1 MKKIIT
7 GILIVMLAGLSAC
20 SSTAVAAAPSVQ
32 TAAATSV
39 AAAATSAAPSTSTSA
54 LSTTYTDAVSV
65 EEQLIVGTLS
75 LDGTANVVTKDQ
87 ANTLL
92 TLYTSLQSLTQMAA
106 PGGNAAGGT
115 SPQGTPD
122 ANATQP
128 AQQNENQTKVD
139 ALVQQIEAAMTAD
152 QISAIAALQITQTSE
167 ATILQNKGITL
178 TTGSGQQGG
187 GSQGNGGA
195 NGAPAQGN
203 GNAPQGTQPAANGTP
218 DANQPQQGGNA
229 PMGQGGNMVQP
240 GLVNALVQYLANIA
254 GVTVPTTVPNGG

>member
-7 GILIVMLAGLSAC
+7 GILIVMMAGLSAC
-20 SSTAVAAAPSVQ
+20 SSTAVSAAPSVQ
-32 TAAATSV
+32 TAAATS
-39 AAAATSAAPSTSTSA
+39 ATPSTSTSV

-65 EEQLIVGTLS
+65 EEQLIVGTLA

-92 TLYTSLQSLTQMAA
+92 TLYTSLQSLTQMSA
-106 PGGNAAGGT
+106 PNGNAAGGAA
-115 SPQGTPD
+115 PQGTPD

-139 ALVQQIEAAMTAD
+139 AVVAQIETAMTAD
-152 QISAIAALQITQTSE
+152 QISAIAAMQITQTSE

-178 TTGSGQQGG
+178 TAGG
-187 GSQGNGGA
+187 GQPGGESQGNGGA

-254 GVTVPTTVPNGG
+254 GVTVPTSAPNGG